1 MPQRPFYIIGH
12 NPNTVQEAAAF
23 LHPGG
28 GYAAN
33 ALEPDIIFN
42 AAEGEY
48 YLFHPPLLVNWN
60 IPSAADEES
69 ISLYE
74 YLNGLEQMI
83 GHVNLALIVF
93 DIKEAHDTGF
103 DINHF
108 MQFVYGNF
116 SSKPHCSHV
125 AILATVAD
133 YADINVMS
141 AFNNQYGTFGVGI
154 DEHGDPGEVQ
164 SAFKEADVANFTYAH
179 GSSLS
184 ITKAMKNS
192 VKKAGKMQSAG
203 NSFKLVYA
211 WTVNSEKNM
220 KTYLDM
226 GVDGMIVDLAAVAS
240 LSALLSDLEYRDRY
254 RLAEPGY
261 NPFAQ

>member
-23 LHPGG
+23 LHPDG

-48 YLFHPPLLVNWN
+48 YVFHPPLLVNWN
-60 IPSAADEES
+60 MPSADNEGS

-74 YLNGLEQMI
+74 YLNGLEEII
-83 GHVNLALIVF
+83 GHVNLTLIAF
-93 DIKEAHDTGF
+93 DIKKAHDTGF

-108 MQFVYGNF
+108 MQFVYDNF

-133 YADINVMS
+133 YSDIKVMS
-141 AFNNQYGTFGVGI
+141 AFNNQYANFAVGI
-154 DEHGDPGEVQ
+154 DEHDDPGEVQ
-164 SAFKEADVANFTYAH
+164 SAFKEAHVPNFTYAH
-179 GSSLS
+179 GSSLA

-192 VKKAGKMQSAG
+192 VKKAGEMQLVG

-211 WTVNSEKNM
+211 WTVNNEENM
-220 KTYLDM
+220 AAYLKM

-240 LSALLSDLEYRDRY
+240 LSAFLSAPEYRDRY

-261 NPFAQ
+261 NPFPQ